1 MKKITL
7 ITVMLLVFALCSVA
21 QAAQVIRL
29 AADDPVDKDS
39 YAYAPWYY
47 LANAIDTATGGKMK
61 LEVHGGATLGNG
73 KSIVEQ
79 CQAGIIEFSES
90 VEGLLSYWYPSIQVL
105 TIPYLFK
112 SHDIAYAV
120 LDGPFGQEMR
130 EDFRK
135 KTGMRI
141 ISWCENGGFRNF
153 MTSNKPLKSPD
164 DLKGLKIRTM
174 EIPAHMA
181 LVKALG
187 ANPIPVAWTE
197 LYTALQTGVADG
209 CENSIPTLLLGKL
222 DEVQKFMVLDGHVY
236 SMQFTFCNDAWF
248 QKQDPALQK
257 AILSAGRVMDIINRG
272 ICRVGEMKGFEY
284 LKNKGWT
291 IYQPNA
297 AEQKQF
303 RELTQGPVIEWL
315 KSQKNIDQTWITK
328 LMAAVDAA
336 ETKLGMK

>member
-1 MKKITL
+1 MRKIALITL
-7 ITVMLLVFALCSVA
+7 ILLVFALVSVA
-21 QAAQVIRL
+21 QATQVIRL
-29 AADDPVDKDS
+29 AADDPIDKDS

-47 LANAIDTATGGKMK
+47 LAKSIENATSGKVK

-105 TIPYLFK
+105 TIPYVFK
-112 SHDIAYAV
+112 THDVAYAV

-153 MTSNKPLKSPD
+153 MTSNKLLKSPA

-236 SMQFTFCNDAWF
+236 SMQFTFCNDKWF
-248 QKQDPALQK
+248 QKQDKALQRT
-257 AILSAGRVMDIINRG
+257 ILSAGRVMDIINRG
-272 ICRVGEMKGFEY
+272 ICRVGEMKGFDY
-284 LKNKGWT
+284 LRKKGWT
-291 IYQPNA
+291 IYQPNEQ
-297 AEQKQF
+297 EQKQF
-303 RELTQGPVIEWL
+303 RDMTQGPVIQWL
-315 KSQKNIDQTWITK
+315 KSQKNIDQLWIGK
-328 LMAAVDAA
+328 LLEAVDEA
-336 ETKLGMK
+336 ETKLGLK